1 MFRARVRPDL
11 RTVRASSTRRGAQNF
26 RPSATL
32 LLSSALARRLDM
44 PGQKSTPQPPQSQR
58 PQPGVQ
64 SRMKPEPVSI
74 RDDYRG
80 SGKLEGR
87 VALISGGDSGIGR
100 AVALHFAREG
110 AAVAILYLNETDD
123 AKETQ
128 RLVEKEGA
136 ECLLIQG
143 DVADP
148 AFCER
153 AIAQTVERLGAL
165 HVLVNNAAQQFPE
178 EDVEDI
184 SEAQLE
190 QTFRVNVFGYMYLT
204 QAALE
209 RLDERGCIINTGSIT
224 GVRGNKKLVD
234 YSATKGAVQAM
245 TYSLAQQ
252 LIGRG
257 VRVNGVAP
265 GPVWTPLI
273 PATFSAEEAA
283 QFGKDNP
290 MKRPAQPCEIAPA
303 YVFLASDDA
312 SYINGQF
319 IHVNG
324 GSYMH

>member
-1 MFRARVRPDL
+1 MARMQSDD
-11 RTVRASSTRRGAQNF
+11 N
-26 RPSATL
+26 
-32 LLSSALARRLDM
+32 
-44 PGQKSTPQPPQSQR
+44 PQPAQTQR
-58 PQPGVQ
+58 PQPGEQ
-64 SRMKPEPVSI
+64 RRMTPEPVSI

-80 SGKLEGR
+80 SGKLNGR

-110 AAVAILYLNETDD
+110 ASVAVIYLAEAKD

-128 RLVEKEGA
+128 KLVEAEGV

-143 DVADP
+143 DVADSV
-148 AFCER
+148 FCRKAVREVASR
-153 AIAQTVERLGAL
+153 FGAL
-165 HVLVNNAAQQFPE
+165 DILVNNAAQQYPE
-178 EDVEDI
+178 QDAEDI
-184 SEAQLE
+184 SEENLE
-190 QTFRVNVFGYMYLT
+190 QTFRVNVFGYMFLA

-209 RLDERGCIINTGSIT
+209 HMGESGCIINTGSIT

-234 YSATKGAVQAM
+234 YSATKGAIQSM

-252 LIGRG
+252 LIERG
-257 VRVNGVAP
+257 IRVNGVAP

-273 PATFSAEEAA
+273 PASFSAEDVAK
-283 QFGKDNP
+283 FGADNP

-303 YVFLASDDA
+303 YVFLASEDA

>member
-1 MFRARVRPDL
+1 M
-11 RTVRASSTRRGAQNF
+11 T
-26 RPSATL
+26 
-32 LLSSALARRLDM
+32 
-44 PGQKSTPQPPQSQR
+44 
-58 PQPGVQ
+58 
-64 SRMKPEPVSI
+64 PEPISI
-74 RDDYRG
+74 REDYRG

-110 AAVAILYLNETDD
+110 ADVAIIYLEETED

-143 DVADP
+143 DVGDP

-153 AIAQTVERLGAL
+153 AVRQTVDRFGAL
-165 HVLVNNAAQQFPE
+165 HVLVNNAAQQYPE
-178 EDVEDI
+178 EEAANI
-184 SEAQLE
+184 SEEQLE
-190 QTFRVNVFGYMYLT
+190 QTFRVNVFGYMFLT
-204 QAALE
+204 QAALDHLGE
-209 RLDERGCIINTGSIT
+209 HGSIINTGSIT
-224 GVRGNKKLVD
+224 GVRGSKKLVD
-234 YSATKGAVQAM
+234 YSATKGAIQAM

-252 LIGRG
+252 LIERG

-273 PATFSAEEAA
+273 PATFPPDDVAN
-283 QFGKDNP
+283 FGKDTP
-290 MKRPAQPCEIAPA
+290 MKRPAQPAEVAPA
-303 YVFLASDDA
+303 YVFLASEDA

-319 IHVNG
+319 IHING